1 MITKADKDF
10 YLKKIKSEKFWIWN
24 QSKARAIRNYINYQ
38 VAIRKYSPKRRNPD
52 NKNIPLPKFKIWRFD
67 VTQDGQFIKTL
78 FWTEKGKEIEGNLT
92 NIEEEQIP
100 IVDVQLQDLAFL
112 NDFMDPKTAFE
123 LFYCL

>member
-1 MITKADKDF
+1 M
-10 YLKKIKSEKFWIWN
+10 
-24 QSKARAIRNYINYQ
+24 
-38 VAIRKYSPKRRNPD
+38 
-52 NKNIPLPKFKIWRFD
+52 PKFKIWRFD